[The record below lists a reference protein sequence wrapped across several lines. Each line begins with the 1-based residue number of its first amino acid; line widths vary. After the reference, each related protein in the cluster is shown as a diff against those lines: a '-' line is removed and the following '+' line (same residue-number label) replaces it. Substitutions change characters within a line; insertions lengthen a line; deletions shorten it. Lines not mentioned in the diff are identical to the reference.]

1 MPLSMFKGLSS
12 SVEGFDEPEKTRYDE
27 QLGVL
32 YKKRPARRDDLKMIS
47 GIGGVLERK
56 LNKLGVYRYQQVMQW
71 DDVAVEE
78 FSKLLSFRDR
88 IQRDNWIGQARRL
101 YREHYERKVA

>member
-1 MPLSMFKGLSS
+1 MFDLMP
-12 SVEGFDEPEKTRYDE
+12 D
-27 QLGVL
+27 
-32 YKKRPARRDDLKMIS
+32 
-47 GIGGVLERK
+47 GVLERT
-56 LNKLGVYRYQQVMQW
+56 LNKLGVYRSQKVMQW

>member
-1 MPLSMFKGLSS
+1 
-12 SVEGFDEPEKTRYDE
+12 
-27 QLGVL
+27 
-32 YKKRPARRDDLKMIS
+32 MIS
-47 GIGGVLERK
+47 GMGGVLERK